1 MLASL
6 KQLQDL
12 LRVLAF
18 VLLAGG
24 SKDLEIDLVL
34 AHQAG
39 SSC

>member
-12 LRVLAF
+12 LRVLTF
-18 VLLAGG
+18 VLLSGR

-39 SSC
+39 S